1 MSIVRGRKTRND
13 HRSKMRIKKF
23 RCTIVREDG
32 TQEARVLE
40 APNRGALKKKLKEE
54 GLAFKAVRE
63 EFSIKGSLALF
74 LIFCFFIVPFAP
86 VFDVSFMS
94 MQVLFFVGVC
104 WVISLLT
111 RDPRKAVAPAIVTLA
126 LLLCTVRINV
136 RFADGMKRMVP
147 EGDTIVRALEDY
159 HRQYGDY
166 PRELDQLV
174 PRFLDEVPQEPFHYA
189 YFYRSQKSCG
199 LVAGVPPFDVIYD
212 DALKLWRPRYPT

>member
-1 MSIVRGRKTRND
+1 
-13 HRSKMRIKKF
+13 MRIKKF
-23 RCTIVREDG
+23 RCTMVREDG
-32 TQEARVLE
+32 TEEAKVFE
-40 APNRGALKKKLKEE
+40 AQSRGALKKKLKEE
-54 GLAFKAVRE
+54 GLAFRAVRE
-63 EFSIKGSLALF
+63 EFSIKGPLALF

-94 MQVLFFVGVC
+94 LQVLFFIGAC

-111 RDPRKAVAPAIVTLA
+111 RNPRKAIAPAVITLI
-126 LLLCTVRINV
+126 LFLCTVGINI

-174 PRFLDEVPQEPFHYA
+174 PRFLDEVPREPFSYD
-189 YFYRSQKSCG
+189 YFYRLEKSYG
-199 LVAGVPPFDVIYD
+199 LVVGVPPFDVIYD
-212 DALKLWRPRYPT
+212 ATLKRWRPHYPS

>member
-1 MSIVRGRKTRND
+1 MK
-13 HRSKMRIKKF
+13 IKKF

-32 TQEARVLE
+32 TQEAQVLE
-40 APNRGALKKKLKEE
+40 AQSRGALKKKLNEE
-54 GLAFKAVRE
+54 GIVFKSVRE

-74 LIFCFFIVPFAP
+74 LIFCFLIVPFAP

-94 MQVLFFVGVC
+94 MQVLFFIGVC

-111 RDPRKAVAPAIVTLA
+111 RNPRKAIAPAVITLI
-126 LLLCTVRINV
+126 LLLCTVRINT

-159 HRQYGDY
+159 HRQYDDY

-174 PRFLDEVPQEPFHYA
+174 PRFLNKVPQEPFHCD
-189 YFYRSQKSCG
+189 YFYRSEKSYG
-199 LVAGVPPFDVIYD
+199 LVVGVPPFDVIYD
-212 DALKLWRPRYPT
+212 ATLKRWRPHYPS